1 MARILVVDDQP
12 INRELI
18 HAYLEDSG
26 HVLVDAE
33 SGEQAFA
40 RAEQQPPD
48 LVLLD
53 VMMPGLNGYET
64 TRRLKD
70 QSGEKFLPIILL
82 TSLNDLSS
90 RLIGF
95 QMGADEFLTKPVDRQ
110 ELIMRVGNL
119 LALRAKD
126 IALMEKNVALAE
138 VDRFKDEMSAL
149 LIHDLKN
156 PLCVMLANYSYV
168 AEGLRGLDPSYLE
181 ALADSEAAGQRIIRL
196 LANLYDLA
204 TLEANRLSLRRKS
217 TNLATLLN
225 EIATQRRLLA
235 RSRKITLE
243 VIANSELSLSID
255 ADLLTRVVENIVDNS
270 LRYTPA
276 DGRVQ
281 LEASVQS
288 SRAEIRIGNT
298 GVPIP
303 VEARTLIFE
312 KFAQATPGT
321 GRMNLGLGLYFC
333 RLAVEAHGGNIWVE
347 ETATLPT
354 VFVMHLPA

>member
-204 TLEANRLSLRRKS
+204 TLEANRLSLRRK
-217 TNLATLLN
+217 
-225 EIATQRRLLA
+225 
-235 RSRKITLE
+235 
-243 VIANSELSLSID
+243 
-255 ADLLTRVVENIVDNS
+255 
-270 LRYTPA
+270 
-276 DGRVQ
+276 
-281 LEASVQS
+281 
-288 SRAEIRIGNT
+288 
-298 GVPIP
+298 
-303 VEARTLIFE
+303 
-312 KFAQATPGT
+312 
-321 GRMNLGLGLYFC
+321 
-333 RLAVEAHGGNIWVE
+333 
-347 ETATLPT
+347 
-354 VFVMHLPA
+354 